1 MVFLAWL
8 NIYILM
14 NQVSH
19 CSFDVESSLH
29 FLFQYPIYI
38 NQGIHVSMEYFI
50 FENIINNIDCFL
62 LNDDS
67 TAFFWMSPFDKAKYN
82 YWLLFSNKN
91 FCWRSFFLV
100 SSVLDTFPLF
110 VSERGTVFLKSQ
122 FLIKT
127 MCCYSVFCESF
138 SV

>member
-1 MVFLAWL
+1 MTKYLHPNESDESLQLWCR
-8 NIYILM
+8 IL
-14 NQVSH
+14 
-19 CSFDVESSLH
+19 FAFSL
-29 FLFQYPIYI
+29 PIPHLI

-67 TAFFWMSPFDKAKYN
+67 TASFWMSPFDKAKYN
-82 YWLLFSNKN
+82 YWLLFSYKN